1 MLLTRFLAP
10 VLAVGLLAVAADANA
25 GSLVMRDEAQIFTP
39 ADTTQLRAVVAT
51 APFDAR
57 LVTTTSYAD
66 QPGFSR
72 FVGTLVSEPNMVVI
86 GIDPQHH
93 RVQVHFGTGSHI
105 PQADWPAIE
114 RAGNDA
120 FKRSAWE
127 EGGADIFRAASTAV
141 TRGGG
146 AATTPVTSP
155 AAPAADSG
163 GSFLG
168 VGLVIMLVVG
178 VILAAVLFAVFR
190 RRSPGYGSV
199 GYGGGAPYPG
209 GYPGGGGPY
218 YGPGGTRGAMGPLGG
233 GIIGAGL
240 GGVAGYELGK
250 MEGEREQRGYDQ
262 GGFGGG
268 GGGSTDNGGN
278 YDAGG
283 GGSSFDDSGSSG
295 GGGSDF
301 GGGGGDFGGGG
312 GGDSGG
318 GGSDF

>member
-1 MLLTRFLAP
+1 MLTRLLAP
-10 VLAVGLLAVAADANA
+10 VLAVGLLAVAVDASA
-25 GSLVMRDEAQIFTP
+25 GTLTMRDEAQVFTP
-39 ADTTQLRAVVAT
+39 GDTAQLRSIVAQ

-57 LVTTTSYAD
+57 LVTTNSYPD
-66 QPGFSR
+66 QAGFSR
-72 FVGTLVSEPNMVVI
+72 FVGTLVSAPNMVVV

-93 RVQVHFGTGSHI
+93 HVQVHFGTGSHI
-105 PQADWPAIE
+105 AEANWPTIE

-127 EGGADIFRAASTAV
+127 EGGADIFRAATTAVGQGAVTAPGTSPSTA
-141 TRGGG
+141 G
-146 AATTPVTSP
+146 S
-155 AAPAADSG
+155 

-168 VGLVIMLVVG
+168 VGLFIMLVVG
-178 VILAAVLFAVFR
+178 VILAVTLYAVFR

-199 GYGGGAPYPG
+199 GYGGGAPFPG
-209 GYPGGGGPY
+209 GQGPY

-233 GIIGAGL
+233 GLIGAGL

-250 MEGEREQRGYDQ
+250 MEGERERRGFDQ
-262 GGFGGG
+262 GGF
-268 GGGSTDNGGN
+268 
-278 YDAGG
+278 DAGG
-283 GGSSFDDSGSSG
+283 GGSSTPDTGSSAAGGGGSRWDDSGSS
-295 GGGSDF
+295 

>member
-1 MLLTRFLAP
+1 MILTRLLAP
-10 VLAVGLLAVAADANA
+10 VLAVGLLAVAADASA
-25 GSLVMRDEAQIFTP
+25 GTLTMRDEAQVFS
-39 ADTTQLRAVVAT
+39 ASDTAQLRGIVAQ

-57 LVTTTSYAD
+57 LVTTNNYPD
-66 QPGFSR
+66 QAGFSR
-72 FVGTLVSEPNMVVI
+72 FVGTLVSEPNMVVV
-86 GIDPQHH
+86 GLDPQHH
-93 RVQVHFGTGSHI
+93 HVQVHFGVGSHI
-105 PQADWPAIE
+105 AEANWPAIE

-127 EGGADIFRAASTAV
+127 EGGADIFRAATSAV
-141 TRGGG
+141 GTG
-146 AATTPVTSP
+146 ASAPVTSSP
-155 AAPAADSG
+155 QTESG
-163 GSFLG
+163 GSFLV
-168 VGLVIMLVVG
+168 VGLIVMLIVG
-178 VILAAVLFAVFR
+178 IVLAAILFAVFR

-209 GYPGGGGPY
+209 GGYPGGGPY

-233 GIIGAGL
+233 GLIGAGL

-250 MEGEREQRGYDQ
+250 MEGEREQRGFDQ
-262 GGFGGG
+262 GGYDPG
-268 GGGSTDNGGN
+268 GGGSSAPDNGSF
-278 YDAGG
+278 DAGG

-301 GGGGGDFGGGG
+301 GGGGGDSGGG